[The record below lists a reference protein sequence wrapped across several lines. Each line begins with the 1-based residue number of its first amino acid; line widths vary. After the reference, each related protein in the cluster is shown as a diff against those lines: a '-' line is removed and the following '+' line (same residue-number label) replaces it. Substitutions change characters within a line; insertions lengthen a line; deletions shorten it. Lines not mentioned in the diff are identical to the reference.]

1 METVPSFL
9 CNSFKLLFHLPLFL
23 RCSFLTW
30 GFFFFLFSFPDVLS
44 QMETTPTLTPSN
56 ELVSSTPT
64 TVAGSGIAGG
74 DQLTNLDLSSLFSSV
89 PGGTAPT
96 TGIGVG
102 IPVGGA
108 TSNGPF
114 TMDLS
119 LVSSGILTIDP
130 SSVGTTLVTSTNTTM
145 AKAVDPLILAANAD
159 MTPHHNLEGTASDV
173 LRPQGTLN
181 LDDVQTVTPEALG
194 TLTALTMQGAGATVD
209 PTLQHPLSSS
219 SSLSVEPTAS
229 LAVAP
234 VAELL
239 GSPSKVEVGGQGG
252 AGTLLGCVEV
262 LGPQEG
268 GKVLTQFVF
277 PGHSS
282 SFSPQKDSE
291 LSSVSP
297 SSFLVSI
304 DTHRFNKPIETQLIQ
319 KIHLRLSGIQAF
331 LFISNGNRLGK
342 DPAHLSVTKPK
353 KTHSS
358 MTYKGSLIMNCQ
370 SPFFHLE
377 MEKDIAIVSDV
388 FFLSLLFF
396 SLRIFA

>member
-1 METVPSFL
+1 
-9 CNSFKLLFHLPLFL
+9 
-23 RCSFLTW
+23 
-30 GFFFFLFSFPDVLS
+30 
-44 QMETTPTLTPSN
+44 METTPTLTPSN

-64 TVAGSGIAGG
+64 TVAGPGVAGG

-102 IPVGGA
+102 IPVGGG
-108 TSNGPF
+108 TPNGPF

-173 LRPQGTLN
+173 LHPQGTLN
-181 LDDVQTVTPEALG
+181 LDDVQTVTTEALG

-239 GSPSKVEVGGQGG
+239 GSPSKVVEVGGQGG

-331 LFISNGNRLGK
+331 LFISKGNRLGK

-358 MTYKGSLIMNCQ
+358 MTYKGSDNEL
-370 SPFFHLE
+370 S
-377 MEKDIAIVSDV
+377 VSI
-388 FFLSLLFF
+388 LSSRNGKRYSHRVSCF
-396 SLRIFA
+396 

>member
-1 METVPSFL
+1 
-9 CNSFKLLFHLPLFL
+9 
-23 RCSFLTW
+23 
-30 GFFFFLFSFPDVLS
+30 
-44 QMETTPTLTPSN
+44 METTPTLTPSN

-64 TVAGSGIAGG
+64 TVAGPGIAGG

-102 IPVGGA
+102 IPVGGG

-159 MTPHHNLEGTASDV
+159 MTPHHNLEGTTSDV

-239 GSPSKVEVGGQGG
+239 GSPSKVVEVGGQGG

-304 DTHRFNKPIETQLIQ
+304 DTHRFNEPIETQLIQ
-319 KIHLRLSGIQAF
+319 KIHLRLTGMQAF
-331 LFISNGNRLGK
+331 LFISKGNRLGE
-342 DPAHLSVTKPK
+342 DPAHLSVTKPE

-358 MTYKGSLIMNCQ
+358 MIMNCQ

-377 MEKDIAIVSDV
+377 IEKNKAIVSDV
-388 FFLSLLFF
+388 VLFFFLCCFSVFGSLNESPFLFDNMFF
-396 SLRIFA
+396 SGGTFNKINHNQ

>member
-1 METVPSFL
+1 
-9 CNSFKLLFHLPLFL
+9 
-23 RCSFLTW
+23 
-30 GFFFFLFSFPDVLS
+30 
-44 QMETTPTLTPSN
+44 METTPTLTPSN

-331 LFISNGNRLGK
+331 LFISKGK

-358 MTYKGSLIMNCQ
+358 MTHKGSLIMNCQ

-388 FFLSLLFF
+388 FFSFFVVFQSSDLCMNVLFYLTKCF
-396 SLRIFA
+396 SVVAHI